1 MISPWLPLAACTAL
15 LMIMMTLAMYLPPVP
30 RALLFAQVAYFSLS
44 FVLRPA
50 ILIIVAPSPV
60 FGDSLAD
67 TRLASDGYT
76 SSLASVLWICAAG
89 LGIYTLCLVIYVLY
103 ARQHRYQ
110 LRVPDRDRSY
120 WNTVLLMCFVL
131 GQLGR
136 MAQVFGASSNL
147 LIVEILQ
154 YIAIAGA
161 NGLIIAGKT
170 RRRWTLS
177 VLLSV
182 CFASELIWSALS
194 VSKTPFMAALLSLG
208 IRLTADRMTRKRI
221 VGLAL
226 AVIAG
231 IAVFAPLQS
240 LKSSDETA
248 AVTHSVDLRYP
259 TAVRPLLDIARR
271 FDMLSA
277 VTDAYYAGPA
287 RWNPPPQ
294 FFSTALSAIIPAPF
308 QESDKAALGT
318 QWAEQ
323 VRQISKPNSNVDVSL
338 ASGFIAEGWVT
349 AGLWGLIGQSIYL
362 VVALHIVSRLLAA
375 QSLTAFC
382 FGVLCVALP
391 ILFERGML
399 TGLEL
404 ASKSFQAVPVIFLIA
419 LLIRTVHLSISPTLP
434 SRRQPEI
441 PRIEAS

>member
-1 MISPWLPLAACTAL
+1 
-15 LMIMMTLAMYLPPVP
+15 MMTLAMKLPPVP

-44 FVLRPA
+44 FVMRPA
-50 ILIIVAPSPV
+50 ILITVAPSPV

-67 TRLASDGYT
+67 TRLSSDGYT
-76 SSLASVLWICAAG
+76 STLASVLWICSAG

-103 ARQHRYQ
+103 ARLYRSQ
-110 LRVPDRDRSY
+110 LSVVPGRDRSY
-120 WNTVLLMCFVL
+120 WNSVLLICFVL

-136 MAQVFGASSNL
+136 MAQIFGASSNL
-147 LIVEILQ
+147 LVVEILQ
-154 YIAIAGA
+154 FIAIAGA
-161 NGLIIAGKT
+161 NGLIIALKT

-182 CFASELIWSALS
+182 CFASELIWSAFS
-194 VSKTPFMAALLSLG
+194 VSKTPFMAALLSFG
-208 IRLTADRMTRKRI
+208 IRLAAARMTRKRI
-221 VGLAL
+221 VALAL

-231 IAVFAPLQS
+231 IAAFAPLQS
-240 LKSSDETA
+240 LKSSDETT

-259 TAVRPLLDIARR
+259 TALRPLLDIARR

-277 VTDAYYAGPA
+277 VTDAYYAGPS

-294 FFSTALSAIIPAPF
+294 FFSTALRAIIPAPF

-349 AGLWGLIGQSIYL
+349 AGFWGLLGQSIYL
-362 VVALHIVSRLLAA
+362 VIALHIVSRLLAS
-375 QSLTAFC
+375 QSLTAFS

-419 LLIRTVHLSISPTLP
+419 LLIRTVHLPVSPTFH
-434 SRRQPEI
+434 SRRQAEI
-441 PRIEAS
+441 PRIKAN